1 MQSSGLRSRHSVPL
15 SGPVPRLLSNRG
27 DVCDQGREVMVTGP
41 LRASD
46 ESGVRNAELLAQLVD
61 SVTEYAI
68 FALDPSGIIT
78 TWNPGAQRLKG
89 YRAEEIIGCHLS
101 TFYTEAD
108 CRADVPKRALESAR
122 ADGKWEDEGWRV
134 RKDGT
139 RFWANVVI
147 TSLRDADGVHLGY
160 AEVTRDLT
168 ERKRTDDALRA
179 VLTRERDAAAQ
190 RRKADELRT
199 ELVAM
204 IAHDLRGPIG
214 VVQNLVHLL
223 EVDWPDLDDDARR
236 ELFERINNRLGIM
249 GALADDVFDVSRIE
263 AGELHIDIAAVD
275 LSQAVDR
282 VVADTH
288 SLLPDRKIEVAVE
301 RAVVVRADER
311 RLWEILSNL
320 VSNALKFS
328 AEDTVVSVS
337 STTNKGDAIVSVA
350 DQGPGIPLDL
360 QDQLFGRFVRVAEDN
375 RTPGSGLG
383 LYIAKSLT
391 EAMGGR
397 IWFESTPGI
406 GSTFHVAFPAVP

>member
-1 MQSSGLRSRHSVPL
+1 MAM
-15 SGPVPRLLSNRG
+15 
-27 DVCDQGREVMVTGP
+27 GR

-46 ESGVRNAELLAQLVD
+46 GSGVRNAELLATLVD
-61 SVTEYAI
+61 SVTDYAI

-89 YRAEEIIGCHLS
+89 YRADEIIGCHLS
-101 TFYTEAD
+101 TFYTEED
-108 CRADVPKRALESAR
+108 CRADVPIRALESAR

-134 RKDGT
+134 RKDGSQ
-139 RFWANVVI
+139 FWANVVI
-147 TSLRDADGVHLGY
+147 TSLRNADGKHRGF
-160 AEVTRDLT
+160 AKVTRDLT

-179 VLTRERDAAAQ
+179 VLACERDASAQ
-190 RRKADELRT
+190 LRKADELRT

-223 EVDWPDLDDDARR
+223 EVDWRSLDDDARR

-263 AGELHIDIAAVD
+263 AGELHIDLAAVD
-275 LSQAVDR
+275 LSQAIDR
-282 VVADTH
+282 VVSDTRTLF
-288 SLLPDRKIEVAVE
+288 SGRTVE
-301 RAVVVRADER
+301 IVGEQAVVVRADER

-320 VSNALKFS
+320 LSNALKFS
-328 AEDTVVSVS
+328 SEGTVVSVS
-337 STTNKGDAIVSVA
+337 STTNEDDAIVSIA

-360 QDQLFGRFVRVAEDN
+360 QDQLFGRFVRAAEDN

-391 EAMGGR
+391 ESMGGR

-406 GSTFHVAFPAVP
+406 GSTFHVAFPAVS